1 MSRRL
6 VGAGVALTIALGSLA
21 LALSSSGTATQVELE
36 VVERRALRATVIG
49 SGTFDFQDSAALSP
63 EVIGRVREVM
73 VKEGE
78 AVQHGQLVMVL
89 DQETQKA
96 EVEQRESLVR
106 QKEVDIELQAALLTL
121 RQQQAR
127 RSTELVASRL
137 IDVASHEQV
146 QHEAE
151 IARLQLAASRE
162 ELRQSRAALAQARE
176 SFSKTHI
183 RAPITGVVTAIALK
197 VGETA
202 VPSSTGIAGS
212 SLMTIADVSTMSAT
226 IKVDEMD
233 VARVKTGQVAKVFAG
248 SASEAPIAG
257 RVKRIALAPP
267 RSGVEAGSSERSY
280 EVEIALEDGDHTALR
295 TGMSCR
301 AEIFVDEGREP
312 LAVPVQAVMTEMVEK
327 ADSLSRGDAQARR
340 RQYVLVEIGGEV
352 LRRYVESGISDDT
365 YVEILSG
372 IALGDRV
379 VVGPA
384 KVMRHIRDGQV
395 VDAVL
400 IGSGVP

>member
-6 VGAGVALTIALGSLA
+6 VGAGVALTIALVSLA
-21 LALSSSGTATQVELE
+21 LAFSSSGTPTQVELE

-78 AVQHGQLVMVL
+78 AVQRGQLVMVL

-127 RSTELVASRL
+127 RSTELVASSL

-146 QHEAE
+146 QHEADF
-151 IARLQLAASRE
+151 ARLQLAASRE

-280 EVEIALEDGDHTALR
+280 EVEITLEAGGHTALR

-312 LAVPVQAVMTEMVEK
+312 LAVPVQAVMTELVEK
-327 ADSLSRGDAQARR
+327 ADSLSRGDVQARR

-352 LRRYVESGISDDT
+352 LRRYVDSGISDDT

-372 IALGDRV
+372 IALGDRI

-384 KVMRHIRDGQV
+384 KVMRHLRDGQV

-400 IGSGVP
+400 TGTGVP

>member
-1 MSRRL
+1 MNRRF
-6 VGAGVALTIALGSLA
+6 VIAGVALTIAVGSLA
-21 LALSSSGTATQVELE
+21 LAFNSSGTAPQVELE
-36 VVERRALRATVIG
+36 VVEKRALRATVLG
-49 SGTFDFQDSAALSP
+49 SGTFDFQDTAALSP

-78 AVQHGQLVMVL
+78 AVQRGQLVMVL

-106 QKEVDIELQAALLTL
+106 QKEVDIELQTALLTL

-151 IARLQLAASRE
+151 LARLQLAASRE
-162 ELRQSRAALAQARE
+162 ELRQSRAALAQGRE
-176 SFSKTHI
+176 SLSKTDI

-212 SLMTIADVSTMSAT
+212 SLMTIADVSTMTAT

-233 VARVKTGQVAKVFAG
+233 VARVKTGQMAKVFAG
-248 SASEAPIAG
+248 SAAEAPIEG
-257 RVKRIALAPP
+257 RVERIALAPP
-267 RSGVEAGSSERSY
+267 RSGMESGSTERSY
-280 EVEIALEDGDHTALR
+280 EVEIALEEGDHASLR

-312 LAVPVQAVMTEMVEK
+312 VAVPVQAVMTETIEE
-327 ADSLSRGDAQARR
+327 ADLPSRGDKQARR
-340 RQYVLVEIGGEV
+340 RQYVLVEIGGAV
-352 LRRYVESGISDDT
+352 LRRYVESGMSDDT
-365 YVEILSG
+365 YVEIVSG
-372 IALGDRV
+372 IALGDRI

-384 KVMRHIRDGQV
+384 KVMRHLRDNQA

-400 IGSGVP
+400 AGPGLP